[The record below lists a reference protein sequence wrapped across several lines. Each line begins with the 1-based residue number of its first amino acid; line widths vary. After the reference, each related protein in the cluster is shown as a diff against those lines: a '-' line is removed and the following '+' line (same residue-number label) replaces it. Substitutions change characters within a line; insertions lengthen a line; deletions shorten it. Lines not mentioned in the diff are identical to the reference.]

1 MKKYFESIPDYIS
14 KENIGLNIKVEIL
27 KKKYILIDTLES
39 YLKEQKA
46 QGANYIEIVGSNTDG
61 VIENISLQPTKII

>member
-1 MKKYFESIPDYIS
+1 MKKYFEAIPDYTS

-46 QGANYIEIVGSNTDG
+46 QGANYIEIVGSNTVG
-61 VIENISLQPTKII
+61 SMEYISLHPIKII